1 MHNHTAMSGKT
12 FTLTTGVD
20 RIRGDEGNDTIVAA
34 SGTLSRGDRID
45 GDGGTNTLMLSGGGT
60 FDLSLPSRLKNIQVV
75 DAQETTVVGGGV
87 TDPTGDFIPSFT
99 GANSPDLDVV
109 SFSTTFDGSTFHI
122 SGTLNGN
129 IGTLPTS
136 LYVIGFDRGAGTPR
150 FAAINE
156 PGVLFDSV
164 VTLTGTGVA
173 TVNLLAPTASST
185 PLPDNAVHISGST
198 FEIDVP
204 AALLPSAGLS
214 PADYRVNLW
223 PRDTSQPGNAAVADF
238 APENAVLAVS
248 SQLPKGGVT
257 DPLGDFIPSF
267 TGAKSPDLDVLSFA
281 TTFDGSTF
289 HISGTL
295 NGSIGTLATSLYVI
309 GFDRGAGTPRFAAIN
324 EPGVLFDSVVTL
336 TGTGVATVNL
346 LAPTASSTPLPAS
359 AVHISGASFEVD
371 VPAALL
377 PSAGLSPADYR
388 VNLWPRD
395 TTQVG
400 NAAIADFAPENAVLT
415 VSPPPQAQIVTLRDG
430 THLTV
435 NVTAAPASDLGAG
448 ITIIGADNKDVINL
462 AGGNDKVILG
472 SDKETVHG
480 KGGSNVFQ
488 VNAETIG
495 ATIDGGGGKSLLLVT
510 GDNAKESDSL
520 NEGDDDKSIVM
531 GGNITNVATVKLD
544 VATGLQ
550 LNGIEFLHA
559 IGSDGADTI
568 KAGGTDQTLTG
579 GKSADTLAGFAG
591 GSDTFLDTAAG
602 LDGDT
607 IRNFVASDRI
617 DITDLGFAAAQLT
630 AIASGGDTEVTVKSG
645 LTTTTFTMTGSLS
658 AGGFQLASDGATGT
672 SVTHN

>member
-1 MHNHTAMSGKT
+1 LSADAVHISGSS
-12 FTLTTGVD
+12 FEIDVP
-20 RIRGDEGNDTIVAA
+20 AA
-34 SGTLSRGDRID
+34 L
-45 GDGGTNTLMLSGGGT
+45 
-60 FDLSLPSRLKNIQVV
+60 LPSAGLSPANYLVNLWPRDTTQVGNAAISDFAPENAV
-75 DAQETTVVGGGV
+75 LTVSSQVPTGGV
-87 TDPTGDFIPSFT
+87 SDPTGDFVPSFT
-99 GANSPDLDVV
+99 GAKTPDLDVV
-109 SFSTTFDGSTFHI
+109 SFATTFDGTNFHI

-136 LYVIGFDRGAGTPR
+136 LYVIGFDRGGAGPSP
-150 FAAINE
+150 FAPIGE
-156 PGVLFDSV
+156 PGVVFDSV
-164 VTLTGTGVA
+164 VTLTGKGVA
-173 TVNLLAPTASST
+173 TVNLLGTNASST
-185 PLPDNAVHISGST
+185 PLSADAVHISGSS

-214 PADYRVNLW
+214 P
-223 PRDTSQPGNAAVADF
+223 T
-238 APENAVLAVS
+238 
-248 SQLPKGGVT
+248 
-257 DPLGDFIPSF
+257 
-267 TGAKSPDLDVLSFA
+267 
-281 TTFDGSTF
+281 
-289 HISGTL
+289 
-295 NGSIGTLATSLYVI
+295 
-309 GFDRGAGTPRFAAIN
+309 
-324 EPGVLFDSVVTL
+324 
-336 TGTGVATVNL
+336 
-346 LAPTASSTPLPAS
+346 
-359 AVHISGASFEVD
+359 
-371 VPAALL
+371 
-377 PSAGLSPADYR
+377 DYR

-488 VNAETIG
+488 VNAETVG

-510 GDNAKESDSL
+510 GDNAKESGSPKESDSPQ
-520 NEGDDDKSIVM
+520 EGDDDKSIVM
-531 GGNITNVATVKLD
+531 GDNITNVATVKLD

-568 KAGGTDQTLTG
+568 KAGATDQTLTG

-630 AIASGGDTEVTVKSG
+630 AVANGGDTEVTVKSG

-658 AGGFQLASDGATGT
+658 AGDFHLASDGATGT